1 LKDLSSGGHRNCL
14 TSSVSPSSRESF
26 ATTYIAGAAEGVMT
40 RAATTTRDN
49 SLKRDTFVICLI
61 LFFPFQNSLKVILW
75 EVSWRIGKWLT
86 LQRFWSWHQ
95 FGTCLSTPIV
105 DLIQKELC
113 SAFGT
118 IFRFTLRVPL
128 ETLPVY
134 IVCVIKYQCYFAP
147 ISENVKS
154 QWGHFWEGILTIVIL
169 LAFPKQMLFALQYEY
184 LQYVESHVAGQ
195 VMTKVRKSDSGI
207 YNNKAVQGNSK

>member
-1 LKDLSSGGHRNCL
+1 VGVTATVLLPRFS
-14 TSSVSPSSRESF
+14 SSRESF
-26 ATTYIAGAAEGVMT
+26 ATLTLLELLKESWRGLRRPRE
-40 RAATTTRDN
+40 TTA
-49 SLKRDTFVICLI
+49 LKWDTFVICLI

-134 IVCVIKYQCYFAP
+134 IVCVIKYQLLLCTYFRECNEP
-147 ISENVKS
+147 MGSFLRRHTHDS
-154 QWGHFWEGILTIVIL
+154 YFTGI
-169 LAFPKQMLFALQYEY
+169 P
-184 LQYVESHVAGQ
+184 
-195 VMTKVRKSDSGI
+195 
-207 YNNKAVQGNSK
+207 